1 MPTRN
6 RVNCAVLLRQPALPP
21 PVTDS
26 TPTDAPPAFPLGWA
40 LAPALVLAAL
50 AASVA
55 LTGTNQALF
64 VSLNDAARRIPAGVW
79 SMLTVTGSVL
89 GAIALLAPTL
99 KTRPRLLASA
109 FLAAPLAI
117 VFSEGGK
124 RYFDIMRPAGVLEAD
139 SFNLIGQKL
148 YVHAFPSGHA
158 VTVFVAAAAVA
169 LAWPNPATRKRAA
182 VVSLTLAGLIAFS
195 RIAVGAHW
203 PLDVLTGAAG
213 GWSIGAL
220 GAWLTGRSGFLHDP
234 AGVRVIAAIAL
245 ATSLAMLFIDL
256 GQPEV
261 RLYRIGLAAWGI
273 GGAAAALSNDR
284 SA

>member
-148 YVHAFPSGHA
+148 YVHAFPSGHSTTA
-158 VTVFVAAAAVA
+158 FVAAAVLV
-169 LAWPNPATRKRAA
+169 LAWPRAERRPL
-182 VVSLTLAGLIAFS
+182 VGLLVLGTAGLVAFS

-213 GWSIGAL
+213 GWL
-220 GAWLTGRSGFLHDP
+220 CGAWGVWLSARLRFWEGPG
-234 AGVRVIAAIAL
+234 GVRAMATVAL
-245 ATSLAMLFIDL
+245 ATSLALLFVDA
-256 GQPEV
+256 GQPDV
-261 RLYRIGLAAWGI
+261 RLFRIGLAA
-273 GGAAAALSNDR
+273 
-284 SA
+284 